1 MTKLKTARDG
11 LNRRVED
18 GCRVLWCKAI
28 KESTH
33 GAGTLTDHYKNLQ
46 QKLQEVETYAI
57 GDTADRCETASDR
70 VMASTHIITS
80 TDLGRHQPTDKT
92 TGPMLALN
100 AMPCRECQTL
110 LLEKII

>member
-33 GAGTLTDHYKNLQ
+33 GAGTLTDHYKNLKWKPTPSATQ
-46 QKLQEVETYAI
+46 QTAVKLQV
-57 GDTADRCETASDR
+57 
-70 VMASTHIITS
+70 
-80 TDLGRHQPTDKT
+80 
-92 TGPMLALN
+92 TG
-100 AMPCRECQTL
+100 
-110 LLEKII
+110 